1 MNNILKNNILIGER
15 KNAKIINDI
24 FKILQDKQL
33 HTINGLSNKSKY
45 HWKTIK
51 NYIEMILKIQ
61 EMPKIEVLKTS
72 NHTLVR
78 IK

>member
-1 MNNILKNNILIGER
+1 MNDKLKNNLIIGER
-15 KNAKIINDI
+15 KNAKLIENI

-33 HTINGLSNKSKY
+33 HTINSLSHKSKY

-51 NYIEMILKIQ
+51 NYIDIILKIQ

-78 IK
+78 VI

>member
-1 MNNILKNNILIGER
+1 MNDILKNNIIIGER
-15 KNAKIINDI
+15 KNEKIIDNI

-33 HTINGLSNKSKY
+33 YTINSLSNKSKY

-51 NYIEMILKIQ
+51 NYIDIILKIQ

-78 IK
+78 IL